1 MKVWFVTHYGAA
13 GYGSNLSLLN
23 LLDGLRGTGIQ
34 PRVLMPE
41 AGDLGTELT
50 RLGVPFLA
58 EQFRWWV
65 TPRPRPLAGVW
76 RLVRNL
82 RVLPGM
88 AARLAADGCD
98 LVYTNSSVIGFGT
111 LLARRLRRPHVWH
124 LREFV
129 NRGQGYHFDW
139 GHGALRRSV
148 ARSAASICVSRAVQ
162 DHHVPAPARERSRV
176 VYNGVLREAEFD
188 RWRAAREAGRT
199 GRGDEFTMV
208 LVGLIA
214 PFKGQSLAIE
224 ALAGLRRA
232 GCRARLIL
240 VGGGDGAY
248 ADHCRQLAAES
259 GVADQVEWWG
269 YRKDVLEAYAR
280 ADAALGCSPE
290 GIGRVAF
297 EAMAAGLPLI
307 ALNAGAAAE
316 HIHHE
321 RTGLLFTGGPAE
333 LAGCLRRLMD
343 EPALADRLGGR
354 AWTDARQRF
363 TVERCAA
370 EVRAVLL
377 RAAAG
382 SPAPEGAATASPAQ

>member
-1 MKVWFVTHYGAA
+1 MNVWFVAHENQAA
-13 GYGSNLSLLN
+13 YGSNLSLLN
-23 LLDGLRGTGIQ
+23 LLDGLRGSGIQ
-34 PRVLMPE
+34 PRVLVPE
-41 AGDLGTELT
+41 AGDLGAELT

-58 EQFRWWV
+58 ERFWWWV

-82 RVLPGM
+82 RVLPGL
-88 AARLAADGCD
+88 AARLAAGGCD
-98 LVYTNSSVIGFGT
+98 LVYTNSSVIGFGA

-124 LREFV
+124 LREFA

-139 GHGALRRSV
+139 GHAALRRSV

-162 DHHVPAPARERSRV
+162 DHHVPAEARDRSRV
-176 VYNGVLREAEFD
+176 IFNGVLREAEFD
-188 RWRAAREAGRT
+188 RWRAAREAGRAD
-199 GRGDEFTMV
+199 RGDEFTV
-208 LVGLIA
+208 ALVGLIA

-224 ALAGLRRA
+224 ALAELRRA
-232 GCRARLIL
+232 GRRARLIL
-240 VGGGDGAY
+240 VGGGFEAY
-248 ADHCRQLAAES
+248 ADHCRQLAAEN

-307 ALNAGAAAE
+307 ALNAGATAE
-316 HIHHE
+316 HIQHE

-343 EPALADRLGGR
+343 EPTLAERLG
-354 AWTDARQRF
+354 
-363 TVERCAA
+363 
-370 EVRAVLL
+370 EVV
-377 RAAAG
+377 
-382 SPAPEGAATASPAQ
+382 S